1 MKIELFF
8 VFLVAN
14 TILISFMTYNINEY
28 NGNSLELQEINSQK
42 ENYTINIPTTMNYL
56 IPINNKYL
64 IGCEYKSEMY
74 IKNLYLND
82 KIENEKIFSINIEN
96 NEYKEIKLNNY
107 PENVPFHPHAMS
119 LYLTQ
124 EKNYILFILN
134 HAVNYNYEGQ
144 ERIEKFILKF
154 ESKKIILNYIES
166 IILPDEFF
174 LRIESISALNEN
186 KFIFSTNSGFETP
199 RDSDELLDIKSKL
212 KYMKN
217 YLLKTISPMLK
228 IKKCFVYLYNNE
240 NKEISIINN
249 SQAIIYSGITV
260 DNKRNLLYALKP
272 AEKEMNIFSINEKN
286 IKLIKTIPILY
297 VGKNIFYDNT
307 KDKIYIGINGK
318 KSEEDLILKN
328 IDNNNNIENLKTFS
342 GYEILNPENDYAI
355 SDLMVMNN
363 NDFRWIN
370 SAIKVNEKIYMSSIY
385 SKGIF
390 VCQKNK

>member
-1 MKIELFF
+1 
-8 VFLVAN
+8 
-14 TILISFMTYNINEY
+14 
-28 NGNSLELQEINSQK
+28 
-42 ENYTINIPTTMNYL
+42 
-56 IPINNKYL
+56 
-64 IGCEYKSEMY
+64 
-74 IKNLYLND
+74 
-82 KIENEKIFSINIEN
+82 
-96 NEYKEIKLNNY
+96 
-107 PENVPFHPHAMS
+107 
-119 LYLTQ
+119 
-124 EKNYILFILN
+124 
-134 HAVNYNYEGQ
+134 
-144 ERIEKFILKF
+144 
-154 ESKKIILNYIES
+154 
-166 IILPDEFF
+166 
-174 LRIESISALNEN
+174 LNEN
-186 KFIFSTNSGFETP
+186 KFFFSTNSGFETP

-286 IKLIKTIPILY
+286 IKLIKTVPILY
-297 VGKNIFYDNT
+297 VGKNIFYDNI

-318 KSEEDLILKN
+318 KSEEDLIVKN
-328 IDNNNNIENLKTFS
+328 LDNNNIENLKTFS

-355 SDLMVMNN
+355 SDLMIMNN

-390 VCQKNK
+390 VCEKNK